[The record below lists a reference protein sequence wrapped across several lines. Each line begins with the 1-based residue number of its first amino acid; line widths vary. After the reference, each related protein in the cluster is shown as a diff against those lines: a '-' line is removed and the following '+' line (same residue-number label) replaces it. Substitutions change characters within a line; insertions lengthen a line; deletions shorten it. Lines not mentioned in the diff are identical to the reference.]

1 MNVSDSDLLDSEMAQ
16 SVVLDGVTVPPGD
29 ILQRLKYYNWGKGC
43 LTPGM
48 LVNTLQFTGHPN
60 KHLTPNVTSG
70 EMENS

>member
-1 MNVSDSDLLDSEMAQ
+1 MSE
-16 SVVLDGVTVPPGD
+16 
-29 ILQRLKYYNWGKGC
+29 ILQLGEGVL